1 MEKGSFRRRLQEGA
15 DNLPSLGALS
25 RAFSDKIRQLDVK
38 QVARIMG
45 IAAVV
50 GVPAYALYE
59 VSGLF
64 SSPTPPPR
72 AADNPN
78 FAGPTALSLRPKVSE
93 AVTADS
99 LGIEQYDQN
108 HLEGRI
114 SSWDSNTFMNKGI
127 ASCKTGV
134 ALGLESEQT
143 ILDMALSFISPTVAE
158 AAPLEA
164 ESPED
169 LLRCVQDIEKQRLWF
184 SRFNIKVNQWNR
196 GDFMGVQSIKE
207 WRQELAG
214 EIRKKGF
221 DMTPEEM
228 GSFIGDFIPVAIVD
242 PITGKVGTITL
253 EFVDDKAEADRR
265 GVHWTGE
272 NMAMFFD
279 DPTDQIAAV
288 LVNQD
293 PLKKCHNGLIPF
305 APRAKEAPP
314 TKTAVPPTPTTAP
327 PPAAFLKVRKFVDEI
342 GKGIFIGKK
351 DWQFRIRSV
360 DDPDC
365 RIDEFHSTND
375 IGELIFP
382 VPAECLKDGKV
393 RMEVD
398 EDTNQ
403 FGLNFKAVRKS
414 QFQFAGLVPGVTEEL
429 EFFNVPVRE
438 EEQPGQPAA
447 TPTATG
453 VTVPTSTPT
462 VAPTREATATP
473 QVPPIPTPTPTPEAP
488 PTPTPTTAPT
498 PTLTPVPTREATA
511 TPHVPPIPTPTPTAA
526 PAPTF
531 TPIPTLGREPTATPQ
546 TRPAAPTAT
555 PGSAPKPEGSATPAA
570 VPQAAPSKEP
580 SRVPSQPT
588 AGAATP
594 SAANPTR
601 ESIATPTRR

>member
-1 MEKGSFRRRLQEGA
+1 M
-15 DNLPSLGALS
+15 NY
-25 RAFSDKIRQLDVK
+25 
-38 QVARIMG
+38 G
-45 IAAVV
+45 IAA
-50 GVPAYALYE
+50 
-59 VSGLF
+59 
-64 SSPTPPPR
+64 
-72 AADNPN
+72 
-78 FAGPTALSLRPKVSE
+78 
-93 AVTADS
+93 
-99 LGIEQYDQN
+99 
-108 HLEGRI
+108 
-114 SSWDSNTFMNKGI
+114 
-127 ASCKTGV
+127 CKT
-134 ALGLESEQT
+134 AAAT
-143 ILDMALSFISPTVAE
+143 IGEGNFFDGITRFLSPRVAE

-164 ESPED
+164 GTPKEFIE
-169 LLRCVQDIEKQRLWF
+169 CIKGIEKQRPFL
-184 SRFNIKVNQWNR
+184 SRFGVN
-196 GDFMGVQSIKE
+196 VQNWDEGNVVGINSIAF

-214 EIRKKGF
+214 ELRKRGF

-228 GSFIGDFIPVAIVD
+228 GSFIGNFIPTTFRD
-242 PITGKVGTITL
+242 PTTGEVKIFTAVIL
-253 EFVDDKAEADRR
+253 DDKAEVDRR
-265 GVHWTGE
+265 RARGERNVHWSGE
-272 NMAMFFD
+272 EAWMAFD
-279 DPTDQIAAV
+279 KVTSQVVGTFKDCDNAF
-288 LVNQD
+288 
-293 PLKKCHNGLIPF
+293 IPF
-305 APRAKEAPP
+305 LLEKLPP
-314 TKTAVPPTPTTAP
+314 TPVPPTPTTAP
-327 PPAAFLKVRKFVDEI
+327 SPAAFLKVRKFVDEI

-511 TPHVPPIPTPTPTAA
+511 TPQVPPIPTPTPTAA